1 MTARPPWGFKV
12 LFAVMKLITVKESP
26 FLQTAGKTYLLF
38 EEKK

>member
-1 MTARPPWGFKV
+1 
-12 LFAVMKLITVKESP
+12 MKLIAVKESP

>member
-26 FLQTAGKTYLLF
+26 LLHTAGKSYLLF
-38 EEKK
+38 KKKK